1 MNREDHVNRIS
12 PAVLV
17 AFLPLVLVVA
27 AYATTVAAIPSSKA
41 SQPTRASTRARSM
54 ADGSSLSAAGLV
66 APTAITAVTMPLIVS
81 PGELDGMVTD
91 QARRGSEVGY
101 DSAPS
106 QPSAVYRVA
115 DSSITEADNTV
126 MIQTMSCEGPVALD
140 GATTTA
146 AEITQ
151 TSPWSPFSLARD
163 SGRLARFSQ

>member
-1 MNREDHVNRIS
+1 
-12 PAVLV
+12 
-17 AFLPLVLVVA
+17 
-27 AYATTVAAIPSSKA
+27 
-41 SQPTRASTRARSM
+41 M